1 MTPIAEALT
10 LLATLPADS
19 PELDYFTREFN
30 LYLDVVRKQGQ
41 RDQFSRIDLHVLF
54 ARWQDL
60 AQIAPLPPTPQE
72 QAVAEAI
79 PEPEPAD
86 KGTLGPIQA
95 PFGTPIPFAPKPKTE
110 RVLQ

>member
-10 LLATLPADS
+10 LLASLTPDS
-19 PELDYFTREFN
+19 PEMDYFTREFN
-30 LYLDVVRKQGQ
+30 LYLDVIRKQGL
-41 RDQFSRIDLHVLF
+41 RDQFSRTDLHVLF

-79 PEPEPAD
+79 PEHEQIPGISYPET
-86 KGTLGPIQA
+86 K
-95 PFGTPIPFAPKPKTE
+95 PIPFSPKGKTE